1 MQRKRIRQGRQAVS
15 PIIGTILMV
24 AITVMI
30 SGVLLVLVLGMMNP
44 DGVSP
49 TGVLDVKKDAQVDD
63 RFEISI
69 KAMTFSIP
77 AEEAFLTVNGQKP
90 IRALNSYPVSSPYSG
105 NGFTFNTGQTS
116 LSQIGTG
123 SRFYLDM
130 SDSLRGSVITVQL
143 MKQNGA
149 VMASTMF
156 FVADG
161 NSGQTTIDLSDA
173 TWKNNTSAT
182 FPLVFVASDNER
194 VTLPH
199 NAIAPPT
206 KYFNVSCKIKLNS
219 PPSSQ
224 DNWATIINL
233 NGDNGYRLQL
243 SGSGN
248 NYFEFG
254 ARNYWVR
261 SDGNQVGTPVE
272 VKEGVEYQIWGV
284 FDFELRKV
292 SIWVNASGDI
302 NTMVLAG
309 IKDYNRNEMPIYQGD
324 WNLGARG
331 FNDRY
336 FDGVVYWLN
345 VETA

>member
-1 MQRKRIRQGRQAVS
+1 
-15 PIIGTILMV
+15 
-24 AITVMI
+24 
-30 SGVLLVLVLGMMNP
+30 
-44 DGVSP
+44 
-49 TGVLDVKKDAQVDD
+49 
-63 RFEISI
+63 
-69 KAMTFSIP
+69 
-77 AEEAFLTVNGQKP
+77 
-90 IRALNSYPVSSPYSG
+90 
-105 NGFTFNTGQTS
+105 
-116 LSQIGTG
+116 
-123 SRFYLDM
+123 M

-149 VMASTMF
+149 VMASTKF

-161 NSGQTTIDLSDA
+161 TSGETNIDMSEA
-173 TWKNNTSAT
+173 TWKNGTPAT
-182 FPLVFVASDNER
+182 FPLVFVASDNDH

-199 NAIAPPT
+199 NTITPPT
-206 KYFNVSCKIKLNS
+206 KYFNVSCRIMLNS

-248 NYFEFG
+248 NWFEFG
-254 ARNYWVR
+254 ARNYWAR
-261 SDGNQVGTPVE
+261 SDGVQMGTPVP

-292 SIWVNASGDI
+292 SIWVNATDDI

-309 IKDYNRNEMPIYQGD
+309 IRDYNRNEMPIYQGD
-324 WNLGARG
+324 WRLGDRS
-331 FNDRY
+331 FNDRS

-345 VETA
+345 VETS